1 MKYYNKREIRQI
13 MKNNGYKQ
21 VRTSGSHV
29 IYKKGSSTVSIPINS
44 KNISIC
50 TINGIFKRYKIEV

>member
-13 MKNNGYKQ
+13 MKKNGYKQ
-21 VRTSGSHV
+21 IRTSGSHV
-29 IYKKGSSTVSIPINS
+29 IYKKGTSTVSIPINS

>member
-21 VRTSGSHV
+21 VRTSGRHV
-29 IYKKGSSTVSIPINS
+29 IYKKGTSTVSIPINS
-44 KNISIC
+44 KNTSIC

>member
-13 MKNNGYKQ
+13 MKKNGYKQ
-21 VRTSGSHV
+21 IRTSGSHV
-29 IYKKGSSTVSIPINS
+29 IYKKNASTVSIPINS

-50 TINGIFKRYKIEV
+50 TINDIFRRYKIEV

>member
-1 MKYYNKREIRQI
+1 MKYYNKREIKQI

-21 VRTSGSHV
+21 IRTSGSHV
-29 IYKKGSSTVSIPINS
+29 IYKKSTSTVSIPINS

-50 TINGIFKRYKIEV
+50 TINDIFRKYKIEV

>member
-13 MKNNGYKQ
+13 MKKNGYKQ
-21 VRTSGSHV
+21 IRTSGSHV
-29 IYKKGSSTVSIPINS
+29 IYKKGTSTVSIPINS

-50 TINGIFKRYKIEV
+50 TINDIFRKYKIEV

>member
-21 VRTSGSHV
+21 IRTSGSHV
-29 IYKKGSSTVSIPINS
+29 IYKKGTSTVSIPINS

-50 TINGIFKRYKIEV
+50 TINDIFRRYKIEV

>member
-21 VRTSGSHV
+21 IRTSGSHV
-29 IYKKGSSTVSIPINS
+29 IYKKSTSTVSIPINS

-50 TINGIFKRYKIEV
+50 TINDIFRRYKIEV

>member
-21 VRTSGSHV
+21 IRTSVSHV
-29 IYKKGSSTVSIPINS
+29 IYKKDTSTVSIPVNS

-50 TINGIFKRYKIEV
+50 TINDIFKKYKIEV

>member
-50 TINGIFKRYKIEV
+50 TINDIFRKYKIEV

>member
-1 MKYYNKREIRQI
+1 MKYYDKRKIRQI

-29 IYKKGSSTVSIPINS
+29 IYKKGTSTVSIPINS

-50 TINGIFKRYKIEV
+50 TINDIFRRYKIEV

>member
-1 MKYYNKREIRQI
+1 MKYYNKREIKQI

-21 VRTSGSHV
+21 IRTSGSHV

-50 TINGIFKRYKIEV
+50 TINDIFRRYKIEV

>member
-1 MKYYNKREIRQI
+1 MRYYNKREIKQI
-13 MKNNGYKQ
+13 MKKNGYKQ
-21 VRTSGSHV
+21 IRTSGSHV

-50 TINGIFKRYKIEV
+50 TINDIFRKYKIEV

>member
-21 VRTSGSHV
+21 VRTSGSHI
-29 IYKKGSSTVSIPINS
+29 IYKKDTSTVSIPVNS

-50 TINGIFKRYKIEV
+50 TINDIFKKYKIEV

>member
-50 TINGIFKRYKIEV
+50 TINDIFRRYKIEV

>member
-1 MKYYNKREIRQI
+1 MKYYNKREIKQI

-21 VRTSGSHV
+21 IRTSGSHV
-29 IYKKGSSTVSIPINS
+29 IYKKGTSTVSIPINS

-50 TINGIFKRYKIEV
+50 TINDIFRKYKIEV

>member
-21 VRTSGSHV
+21 IRTSGSHV
-29 IYKKGSSTVSIPINS
+29 IYKKNTSTVSIPINS

-50 TINGIFKRYKIEV
+50 TINDIFRRYKIEV

>member
-1 MKYYNKREIRQI
+1 MKYYDKRKIRQI

-50 TINGIFKRYKIEV
+50 TINDIFRRYKIEV

>member
-1 MKYYNKREIRQI
+1 MKYYNKREIKQI

-29 IYKKGSSTVSIPINS
+29 IYKKGTSTVSIPVNS

-50 TINGIFKRYKIEV
+50 TINDIFKKYKIEV

>member
-21 VRTSGSHV
+21 IRTSGSHV
-29 IYKKGSSTVSIPINS
+29 IYKKDTSTVSIPVNS

-50 TINGIFKRYKIEV
+50 TINDIFKKYKIEV

>member
-1 MKYYNKREIRQI
+1 MKYYNKREIKQI

-29 IYKKGSSTVSIPINS
+29 IYKKGTSTVSIPINS
-44 KNISIC
+44 KNTSIC